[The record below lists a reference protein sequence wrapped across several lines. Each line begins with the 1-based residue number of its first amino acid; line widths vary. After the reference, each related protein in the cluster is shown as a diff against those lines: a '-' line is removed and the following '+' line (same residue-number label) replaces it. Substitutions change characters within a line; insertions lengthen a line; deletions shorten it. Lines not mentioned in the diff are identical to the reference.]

1 MTSLYHSRNTHQ
13 KLIPYHVYK
22 YFQRVDTTEKSP
34 RPFPKNQGVQTEFKT
49 HSVRLAVLYKIYL
62 PDYLATRSSHFTM
75 NSITPI
81 EMKHTIMKIAQQ
93 YPIGIAL
100 YIRGPIHNRRFVFT
114 LKKDIQG

>member
-1 MTSLYHSRNTHQ
+1 
-13 KLIPYHVYK
+13 
-22 YFQRVDTTEKSP
+22 
-34 RPFPKNQGVQTEFKT
+34 
-49 HSVRLAVLYKIYL
+49 
-62 PDYLATRSSHFTM
+62 M

-114 LKKDIQG
+114 LKRIYKDKALQARHSVLKTLQFSLVPVLPWKYWSTPLKVLRYSFDSTGVLPWQY